1 MTWIKRYSIL
11 FLLLI
16 AGILF
21 SLVHLFD
28 GKRRKI
34 EENEVIRFNKLR
46 REYGVPVIENDW
58 IKESTGPS
66 KEKWSDGVRGIN
78 TSDPVHLYKE
88 IYLNADQ
95 IESEK
100 DAFHFEAF
108 DTLQYR
114 LILNHRYMQDDSTFK
129 QVESKLIIDQS
140 AKFPPSRSKEL
151 SNESADSVLRAW
163 NMKIN

>member
-1 MTWIKRYSIL
+1 MIWIKKYSIL
-11 FLLLI
+11 LLLVI

-28 GKRRKI
+28 GKRQKK
-34 EENEVIRFNKLR
+34 EENEIIKFNKLR
-46 REYGVPVIENDW
+46 KAYGVPSIENGW

-66 KEKWSDGVRGIN
+66 KEKWSDGIRGIN
-78 TSDPVHLYKE
+78 TSHPVHLYKE
-88 IYLNADQ
+88 IYLNAEQ

-114 LILNHRYMQDDSTFK
+114 LILNHQYMQDDSSFTR
-129 QVESKLIIDQS
+129 VESKLIIYQPE
-140 AKFPPSRSKEL
+140 KFPASYSKKL

-163 NMKIN
+163 KMRIN